1 MKLPSLSTH
10 SLVTVLGQSAIALAL
25 AAPLVVAHSSAAQAG
40 LIDNIRSI
48 FTGNTGEGASGTNR
62 GGAIRDNFCEPGASV
77 APANAWRLS
86 ALVPSTAQQTAQATP
101 TIFVYLN
108 LEAAGASQTKQQ
120 LAPTH
125 LKQGISDLEA
135 AELEQFRTTER
146 VDLLLELV
154 LSDAENNPDTF
165 RQHYF
170 SLPDNDAVVELP
182 LPLESSM
189 EIGQTYQW
197 TVRLLCRQIT
207 SQGTVNMAE
216 VEASQPRI
224 NEAEQTTVFGFI
236 TRVASNPQLETAIAN
251 TDPAARYQ
259 AYVDNKLWF
268 ELVTDLAT
276 IPNSPEWLSLLEEW
290 NIPTDS
296 AEPQTLLPLTE
307 EISAN

>member
-1 MKLPSLSTH
+1 MKIPTRH
-10 SLVTVLGQSAIALAL
+10 PRTFVPALGRCAIALAL
-25 AAPLVVAHSSAAQAG
+25 ATPLVLAHGPTAQAG
-40 LIDNIRSI
+40 LIDTIRGI

-77 APANAWRLS
+77 APAKAWRLS

-108 LEAAGASQTKQQ
+108 LETAGASQAKQQ
-120 LAPTH
+120 LTPNP

-165 RQHYF
+165 RQYYF

-216 VEASQPRI
+216 VESSQPRI

-251 TDPAARYQ
+251 TDPEARYQ
-259 AYVDNKLWF
+259 AYIDNKLWF
-268 ELVTDLAT
+268 ELVADLAT
-276 IPNSPEWLSLLEEW
+276 TPNSPEWLSLLEEW
-290 NIPTDS
+290 NIPTDA